1 MAHFLDTV
9 FMVLL
14 VFVTT
19 ARADTPAAA
28 TPRRVRDDLR
38 AAGWKRVVVVALY
51 AAAGVLALAVLSL
64 LREGLYGAALAV
76 AALACAVASVV
87 ALDGRPVRVRRLW
100 VRA

>member
-1 MAHFLDTV
+1 MAHFLDAV
-9 FMVLL
+9 FTVLL
-14 VFVTT
+14 LFVMS
-19 ARADTPAAA
+19 ARTDSPAAA
-28 TPRRVRDDLR
+28 TPKRVRDDLR
-38 AAGWKRVVVVALY
+38 AAGWKRVAVVALY
-51 AAAGVLALAVLSL
+51 AAAGVLVLVVLSL